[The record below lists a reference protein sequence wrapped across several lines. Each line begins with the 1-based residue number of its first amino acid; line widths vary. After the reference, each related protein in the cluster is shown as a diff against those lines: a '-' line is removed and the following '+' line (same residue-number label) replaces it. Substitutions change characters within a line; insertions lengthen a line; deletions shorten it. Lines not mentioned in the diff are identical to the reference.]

1 MDEADRA
8 TADPIALDR
17 RRSELRDRLIALRT
31 ELAGLTADYRAL
43 PRAGVLLDTPGIGA
57 LTTPGY
63 CIAGAVEILEETA
76 IELAAADDALGRAGV
91 YTGRLRPV
99 PL

>member
-1 MDEADRA
+1 M
-8 TADPIALDR
+8 DPIALDR
-17 RRSELRDRLIALRT
+17 RRAELRDRLAALRA
-31 ELAGLTADYRAL
+31 EVAALADDYRAL

-63 CIAGAVEILEETA
+63 CIAGAVEILEETS
-76 IELAAADDALGRAGV
+76 IELDAADDALGRAAV
-91 YTGRLRPV
+91 YTERLRPV